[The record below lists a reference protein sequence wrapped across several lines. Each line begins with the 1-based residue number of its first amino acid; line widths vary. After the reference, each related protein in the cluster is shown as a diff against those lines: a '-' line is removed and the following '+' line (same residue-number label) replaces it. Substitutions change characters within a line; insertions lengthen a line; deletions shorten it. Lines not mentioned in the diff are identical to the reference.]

1 MRKFGSDL
9 ATIEPTVKAESD
21 ESVTFS
27 AVIAREIVHKYP
39 EGMAYKAA
47 DELEKAAWTA
57 QNRWVT
63 IDQHPDTVLLMRPD
77 NIQGRVENP
86 EFVKNLV
93 DPKTQRPMDRGIRA
107 DITLF
112 KSKLPQ
118 GWVDQVKQGL
128 KKDVSIGFT
137 YDLDKTP
144 GDWRGQHYDYIQRN
158 IFIDHVAVGV
168 PVGRCP
174 SPYCGLGVDSL
185 AVTPLEKRT
194 VEPGKCPICDE
205 IEKLGVE
212 EASKRLAASFGSAAV
227 DALKSEPKI
236 EEKKTQIDEYQ
247 RSKSL
252 VEKARSLI
260 SRS

>member
-1 MRKFGSDL
+1 
-9 ATIEPTVKAESD
+9 
-21 ESVTFS
+21 
-27 AVIAREIVHKYP
+27 
-39 EGMAYKAA
+39 
-47 DELEKAAWTA
+47 
-57 QNRWVT
+57 
-63 IDQHPDTVLLMRPD
+63 
-77 NIQGRVENP
+77 
-86 EFVKNLV
+86 
-93 DPKTQRPMDRGIRA
+93 
-107 DITLF
+107 
-112 KSKLPQ
+112 
-118 GWVDQVKQGL
+118 VDQAKQGL

-185 AVTPLEKRT
+185 ASTPLEKRC

-205 IEKLGVE
+205 IEKLGIE

-227 DALKSEPKI
+227 DALKSELKI
-236 EEKKTQIDEYQ
+236 GEEKTQIDEYM